1 MSQLGRIAGPLLN
14 ANLHREGVDLKIS
27 NTTFDA
33 TPVLFFDVENASIGI
48 KTDDPNSDFALD
60 VRTDILTTRVQVD
73 DTAKIDNVLIKA
85 PNTFSTVVGPLHILP
100 TKTAGSYM
108 NFQRMRSDDL
118 DFNDNTISGI
128 TSNQTIELSPSGTG
142 IVEVQASTNIYG
154 TLGVTGNITM
164 DGNLTKLGDLTIGDE
179 LYNPDVGGGQGDV
192 VEIIPDFSQSII
204 PGDDNTWDLGT
215 GTLVDS
221 SVRRWNN
228 VYITDNLVNVDNPLP
243 LEIRISDQQKLDGV
257 SNEIFSLQSDDD
269 LVLAP
274 DTGINII
281 EWTKWNEITAT
292 STSASISGY
301 NLTVGGTIT
310 GTFVPGMLLTGVGII
325 PGTIITGTS
334 TGSDS
339 AGTYTVNF
347 NYDGAGSRPAP
358 TGTISVSGATDAIT
372 NLTDLGTGG
381 PREYPE
387 SPLTFAG
394 TGIGYL
400 RFTDTNGFLVPAAGN
415 VDRPARP
422 ELGDSRWSTDRNILE
437 VFAGTIESVTGIA
450 VVTGLPNQLQSGLTG
465 TTNGAGV
472 NAEFSISIT
481 SGALST
487 ITITAVGQGYIAGDL
502 ITIPG
507 SSFTGGATPAND
519 VILTVGAQTDDG
531 YQLSTGGGAEV
542 DVPLMEDLSDVY
554 SLMLG

>member
-142 IVEVQASTNIYG
+142 TVEVQASTNIYG

-179 LYNPDVGGGQGDV
+179 LYNPNVGGGQGDV

-243 LEIRISDQQKLDGV
+243 L
-257 SNEIFSLQSDDD
+257 
-269 LVLAP
+269 
-274 DTGINII
+274 
-281 EWTKWNEITAT
+281 
-292 STSASISGY
+292 
-301 NLTVGGTIT
+301 
-310 GTFVPGMLLTGVGII
+310 
-325 PGTIITGTS
+325 
-334 TGSDS
+334 
-339 AGTYTVNF
+339 
-347 NYDGAGSRPAP
+347 
-358 TGTISVSGATDAIT
+358 
-372 NLTDLGTGG
+372 
-381 PREYPE
+381 
-387 SPLTFAG
+387 
-394 TGIGYL
+394 
-400 RFTDTNGFLVPAAGN
+400 
-415 VDRPARP
+415 
-422 ELGDSRWSTDRNILE
+422 
-437 VFAGTIESVTGIA
+437 
-450 VVTGLPNQLQSGLTG
+450 
-465 TTNGAGV
+465 
-472 NAEFSISIT
+472 
-481 SGALST
+481 
-487 ITITAVGQGYIAGDL
+487 
-502 ITIPG
+502 
-507 SSFTGGATPAND
+507 
-519 VILTVGAQTDDG
+519 
-531 YQLSTGGGAEV
+531 
-542 DVPLMEDLSDVY
+542 
-554 SLMLG
+554 